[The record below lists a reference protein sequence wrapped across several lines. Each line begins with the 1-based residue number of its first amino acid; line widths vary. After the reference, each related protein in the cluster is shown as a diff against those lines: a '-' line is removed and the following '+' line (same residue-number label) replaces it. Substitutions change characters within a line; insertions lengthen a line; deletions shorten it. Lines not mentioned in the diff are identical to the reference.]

1 VLQVYAVEGGKLRP
15 RSSDASALA
24 TAFWIDL
31 ADPTPEEQSIVERAT
46 GVQIRP
52 PDELDRFYITD
63 QLRSTNGQLILNALL
78 LTGVAEHHPTLIP
91 VTFIRTKGPLVTV
104 SKGSKDGLAWL
115 IAECEE
121 SLPADSKDAFPI
133 ILDMVI
139 DHAINVLDYV
149 GGDLDRINRSLFQH
163 HISPKRRLRLSAS
176 PRRRTHQLELILTE
190 LGYCREVLVKLRRSA
205 LSFRRLIGL
214 LRERVTAD
222 GIAKKLEGFGNELQA
237 IAEAEVDLSS
247 TAAFMLDGAVGF
259 IGIMQ
264 SKTINILTIVGVLL
278 TPPVLVA
285 SIYGMNFQHMPELQ
299 WQWGYAWALGLM
311 VLSAIVMYVIV
322 RARGWL

>member
-1 VLQVYAVEGGKLRP
+1 VLQVYAVEGGKLAARP
-15 RSSDASALA
+15 HDPASLGAA
-24 TAFWIDL
+24 VWIDL
-31 ADPTPEEQSIVERAT
+31 ADPTPEEQSAVERAI

-63 QLRSTNGQLILNALL
+63 QLRSANGQLILNALL
-78 LTGVAEHHPTLIP
+78 LTGVAEHQPTLVP
-91 VTFIRTKGPLVTV
+91 VTFIRSKGPLVTI

-121 SLPADSKDAFPI
+121 SLPSESKDIFPI
-133 ILDMVI
+133 ILDMII
-139 DHAINVLDYV
+139 DHAINVLDHV
-149 GGDLDRINRSLFQH
+149 GGDLDRLNRALFQH
-163 HISPKRRLRLSAS
+163 HSSPKRRLQLSAA

-214 LRERVTAD
+214 LRERSTEQ
-222 GIAKKLEGFGNELQA
+222 GIAKKLEAFGNELQA

-247 TAAFMLDGAVGF
+247 TASFMLDGAVGF

-264 SKTINILTIVGVLL
+264 SKTINILTIVGTLL

-285 SIYGMNFQHMPELQ
+285 SIYGMNFKNMPELQ
-299 WQWGYAWALGLM
+299 WEWGYAWALALM
-311 VLSAIVMYVIV
+311 VVSAIVMYIFV